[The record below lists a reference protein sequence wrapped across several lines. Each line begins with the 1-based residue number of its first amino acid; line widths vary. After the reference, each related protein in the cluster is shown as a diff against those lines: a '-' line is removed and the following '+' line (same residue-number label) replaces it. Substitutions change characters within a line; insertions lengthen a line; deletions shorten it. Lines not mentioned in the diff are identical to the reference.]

1 MKRIIGAYEKLKR
14 KRKINLTRLMK
25 YRRLREGLIPSR
37 FNLIENCKF
46 IS

>member
-25 YRRLREGLIPSR
+25 YRKVKRRL
-37 FNLIENCKF
+37 NT
-46 IS
+46 